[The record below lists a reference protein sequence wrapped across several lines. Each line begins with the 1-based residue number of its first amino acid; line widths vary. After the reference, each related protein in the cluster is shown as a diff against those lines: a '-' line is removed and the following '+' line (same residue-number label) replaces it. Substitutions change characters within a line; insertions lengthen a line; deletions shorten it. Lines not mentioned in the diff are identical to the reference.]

1 MATAGTRRAFGV
13 VASVLRV
20 IGLIIVAILVIHIL
34 LTAFNANASN
44 QFATF
49 IRDGANMLSLGL
61 TDLFTNLTPK
71 LATAVNYG
79 IAAVAWLII
88 TGIVVGIVRRIG

>member
-34 LTAFNANASN
+34 LTVFDANPSNA
-44 QFATF
+44 FATF

-61 TDLFTNLTPK
+61 TDLFTQLTPK
-71 LATAVNYG
+71 LSTAVNYG
-79 IAAVAWLII
+79 IAAIAWLII